1 MTCPNCGAT
10 IGNDAKFC
18 NCCGSA
24 VPQQPQYQQP
34 QYQQPQYQP
43 PQYQQ
48 PQYQQPQYAP
58 PQYQQPQY
66 QQYQQPQYAPQRPV
80 NSISKKDFLR
90 SQTSGKVKTQSI
102 IVLVTTIVSILLII
116 GSALL
121 PLVRPIFR
129 LPSITAIFSLADMDL
144 REITDELQA
153 DIDEL
158 DDDLDYS
165 RDNMSDEEIELAE
178 LILDTFEDLSGRLT
192 IMDLSRLAHAMR
204 ADYAE
209 LLEEIMA
216 PEDLEVID
224 ILVQVPTIVIL
235 VTVSAFLLPLLFA
248 ILGGVKKSMG
258 LTITALVFSLL
269 PQLIFNGF
277 GVLVLTLAVFIT
289 QAVLCAQLDK
299 AHKNAQLGLA

>member
-1 MTCPNCGAT
+1 MICPNCGAA
-10 IGNDAKFC
+10 IDNDAKFC
-18 NCCGSA
+18 NCCGNA
-24 VPQQPQYQQP
+24 IPQQPQYQQP
-34 QYQQPQYQP
+34 QQPQYQP

-48 PQYQQPQYAP
+48 YQQYQQPQYAP
-58 PQYQQPQY
+58 P
-66 QQYQQPQYAPQRPV
+66 QYQQPQYAPQRPV

-158 DDDLDYS
+158 NDDLDYS
-165 RDNMSDEEIELAE
+165 RDYMSDEEIELAE
-178 LILDTFEDLSGRLT
+178 LILDTFEDLSGRLNV
-192 IMDLSRLAHAMR
+192 MDLSRLANAMR
-204 ADYAE
+204 TDYAD

-216 PEDLEVID
+216 PEDMEAID
-224 ILVQVPTIVIL
+224 ILVQVPTIIIL
-235 VTVSAFLLPLLFA
+235 VIVSTFLLPLLFA

-258 LTITALVFSLL
+258 LTITALVFSFL
-269 PQLIFNGF
+269 PQLIFNGI

-289 QAVLCAQLDK
+289 QAVLCSQLNK
-299 AHKNAQLGLA
+299 AYKDHQLGII